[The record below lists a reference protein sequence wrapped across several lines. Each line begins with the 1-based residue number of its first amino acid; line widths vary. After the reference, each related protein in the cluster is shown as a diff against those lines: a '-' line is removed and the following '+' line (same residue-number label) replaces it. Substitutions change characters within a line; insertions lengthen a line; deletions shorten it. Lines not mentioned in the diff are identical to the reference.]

1 MGSAHEQ
8 NGNSIVIPR
17 EDALK
22 IRGLVCGVDGVL
34 TNGLVGYTERR
45 NEIHFFDT
53 RDGLAMRLASWYGLQ
68 IAWVTGRISAH
79 ISQRAQ
85 DLDIRVYPGYSNKE
99 LGLRAIAH
107 DFDLPY
113 SEIAYVGDDLNDL
126 LALRVVGFPIAVANA
141 SPEVK
146 AEAHYTTRAAGG
158 DGAVREI
165 IEAILRSQ
173 GRWDDAVNNYL
184 SVLREPERVAKM
196 PRTEE

>member
-1 MGSAHEQ
+1 METTKEQKGSVL
-8 NGNSIVIPR
+8 SIPPK
-17 EDALK
+17 DAIH

-34 TNGLVGYTERR
+34 TNGQIGYSSHRD
-45 NEIHFFDT
+45 EIHFFST

-113 SEIAYVGDDLNDL
+113 DEIAYVGDDLNDL

-146 AEAHYTTRAAGG
+146 AEVKYISQASGG
-158 DGAVREI
+158 QDAVREI
-165 IEAILRSQ
+165 IEAILRGQ
-173 GRWDDAVNNYL
+173 GHWDEAVENYL
-184 SVLREPERVAKM
+184 NVLRNPERVSRM

>member
-1 MGSAHEQ
+1 MQTPLVKTESGLL
-8 NGNSIVIPR
+8 IPK
-17 EDALK
+17 EDAMRIK
-22 IRGLVCGVDGVL
+22 GLVCGVDGVL
-34 TNGLVGYTERR
+34 TNGQIGYTAHR

-113 SEIAYVGDDLNDL
+113 SEIAYIGDDLNDL

-141 SPEVK
+141 SAEVK
-146 AEAHYTTRAAGG
+146 AEVAYVSQAPGG
-158 DGAVREI
+158 QGAVREI
-165 IEAILRSQ
+165 IEAILRGQ
-173 GRWDDAVNNYL
+173 GRWDEAVANYL
-184 SVLREPERVAKM
+184 TVLREPEMVAKM